1 MNEAIQV
8 LRKRQAVELEA
19 LSAVTVAVSVVE
31 RARQRRAAEVER
43 LDAVVT
49 EAERGADVALA
60 VLASLMSVDVAAGL
74 VQVPVARVRQ
84 AQQHAPVEDV
94 GLRVQ
99 DLTGDTVRPATRG
112 RPRGAGRSSGL
123 ANDVTVQIGVVADG
137 APIAAVAAGGGL
149 EFGGG
154 VST

>member
-49 EAERGADVALA
+49 DAERGADVALA

-74 VQVPVARVRQ
+74 VQVPAVRVRQ
-84 AQQHAPVEDV
+84 AQQHAPVDEV
-94 GLRVQ
+94 GDAGAGADRNH
-99 DLTGDTVRPATRG
+99 GCAGGASAGPSAGAGERSPW
-112 RPRGAGRSSGL
+112 PEWRGAGY
-123 ANDVTVQIGVVADG
+123 I
-137 APIAAVAAGGGL
+137 IAGAGGVIG
-149 EFGGG
+149 FGGSG
-154 VST
+154 TATGHDWG